1 MTEGWKSHNHQARM
15 LLNGTVQGTD
25 CHHHIVANPHP
36 NPPARSHRGR
46 HRVPYYEQL
55 RPLVPNVTLALK
67 YLTILRWETI
77 PIGIRINQVRL
88 FLKGSR
94 LQHATLLPACLR
106 VLYYVNSDTEG

>member
-15 LLNGTVQGTD
+15 LLNGTVQSTD
-25 CHHHIVANPHP
+25 CHHHIVASPHP

-67 YLTILRWETI
+67 YLIHSPLGDDTNRYSNQPGPPVSKGKPTPTCY
-77 PIGIRINQVRL
+77 PI
-88 FLKGSR
+88 
-94 LQHATLLPACLR
+94 ACLP
-106 VLYYVNSDTEG
+106 